1 MVSEY
6 VTKTDSRPVHSFVK
20 FGNNGALNASKLE
33 NFYTDTV
40 ILTNVLQVP
49 SLTQIVLQKG
59 N

>member
-20 FGNNGALNASKLE
+20 FGNNGVRNASRLE

-40 ILTNVLQVP
+40 ILTNILQAP
-49 SLTQIVLQKG
+49 SLTQNVLQKG